1 MRKVV
6 AWQPNDSRVT
16 MSLNPNFKRRATDKT
31 GSVSEGPRERRARKR
46 RKAGPFTQEI
56 EQMLAHVE
64 PEVKEEISELLASGK
79 AKDAEKELL
88 DYVVADDRAELVK
101 KIIHKKTSPVERLM
115 EWRVYIISVIPVLIA
130 LYYIFT
136 LLTKGHIEAPW
147 GH

>member
-1 MRKVV
+1 
-6 AWQPNDSRVT
+6 
-16 MSLNPNFKRRATDKT
+16 
-31 GSVSEGPRERRARKR
+31 
-46 RKAGPFTQEI
+46 
-56 EQMLAHVE
+56 MLAHVE

>member
-1 MRKVV
+1 
-6 AWQPNDSRVT
+6 

-31 GSVSEGPRERRARKR
+31 GVVSEEPRERRGRKR
-46 RKAGPFTQEI
+46 RKPEPFVQEI
-56 EQMLAHVE
+56 APMLAHVE
-64 PEVKEEISELLASGK
+64 PEVKDEIGNLVASGK
-79 AKDAEKELL
+79 VKDAENELL
-88 DYVVADDRAELVK
+88 DYVVADDRAEIVK
-101 KIIHKKTSPVERLM
+101 KIIHKKTSPVEQLM